1 MILTRLVLL
10 ATLLANCTGCI
21 ISGCRSDFYNESE
34 QKNKYFV
41 VDRKNVDY
49 LTPATVLSLRQGM
62 IVDVDNI
69 GQYLNSM
76 CTDYLWMNENRF
88 IYIFESSKYS
98 SMFDS
103 FGIENIKKRKP
114 VEKFIASYNPD
125 EMSVTFY
132 PLLDEKR
139 KKVYLDKNWCRN
151 GGS

>member
-21 ISGCRSDFYNESE
+21 ISGGRSDFYGESK
-34 QKNKYFV
+34 QINKYFV

-88 IYIFESSKYS
+88 IYIFGSSKYS

-103 FGIENIKKRKP
+103 FGIKNIKKRKP